1 MTVVQVRQMM
11 MAMIHLGM
19 LVLVRVSSGGKDIY
33 AVIMNMVIV
42 IMTVPMF
49 VCFLQVGM
57 TMLMLFAQHHHRP
70 QNHQGQ
76 RDQKQKAHWFTEDHK

>member
-11 MAMIHLGM
+11 MTVLHPGM
-19 LVLVRVSSGGKDIY
+19 LVLVRVRPSCMGIC
-33 AVIMNMVIV
+33 AVNMNMVIV